1 MLVVKYTFLPWLDEQ
16 VYRESPFSLEE
27 AGIKF
32 LLSGLH
38 FRLLL
43 IASSPST
50 WMVTREETELW
61 QALSQPCL

>member
-1 MLVVKYTFLPWLDEQ
+1 
-16 VYRESPFSLEE
+16 VYRESPFGLEE